1 MKFKLNPIAAGVA
14 TALAM
19 AQPSISHAQDD
30 GDKSR
35 RQLEIE
41 EIVVTGTTS
50 RGRTKLDSSVAIT
63 TVNSEQLAL
72 EDAFGTAD
80 VLELVPGF
88 WVEDSGGEVS
98 NNVAPRGLGGGA
110 AFRFI
115 SIQEDG
121 LPVIYDGQQVD
132 SLQRQ
137 DVTIERFEAI
147 RGGTAGV
154 LTVNG
159 PAAIVNF
166 ITRKG
171 TETPE
176 GTLKFTT
183 ADYGSYRGEFF
194 YGGPLSDDWLIG
206 LGGYYRSADSVRDVG
221 FRADRG
227 GQFRVNLTRLI
238 DDGEINFS
246 LKTIDESNSFYLPI
260 PLANQND
267 PEAVPGVDP
276 NEGTL
281 LGPDVARFTHLT
293 PGGPIQTNLR
303 DGFATDAIVFGASVD
318 KVLDSNWS
326 VNAAARY
333 TKFDLGV
340 NAVFSRSLES
350 ASERLTDETP
360 GLLAAFPTAV
370 ATQYRYTDTGDVI
383 SDPDALNG
391 NGLLVNSIALF
402 RERDIEQFVSD
413 FRVNYS
419 TDRNDV
425 AFGVIFV
432 DYSADDAQM
441 ASTYI
446 GEAKDNPRRFDIVA
460 VDAAGDVVG
469 QLTDNSITQYGSWA
483 SDNLGNV
490 TSTSFYVNDEFQV
503 ADKLRIDGGLRFED
517 VTFDVSSH
525 VNEPGQ
531 SLGNEN
537 DNILANDTI
546 QNFGSGAF
554 ETRTETFTET
564 SWTIGASYTLT
575 DSVAIYARYA
585 DSYQTPFLTNTGN
598 LNEGISG
605 LTFSEFGIR
614 YIGETISGSI
624 TAYQTE
630 FDNLGFTAR
639 DAQTGVENR
648 IAIDTEATGF
658 EFEGT
663 WRVGDVF
670 SLSLSGVIQDTEIN
684 GIPAGDVN
692 EAFNGNSVQRTPEQN
707 FRTTATYYV
716 GDNVDIFASY
726 HVLDDRFA
734 DIGNSVPLFGYE
746 TLAAGAVYRY
756 GDDLR
761 FQVKGNN
768 LTDEIGLTEGNPRAG
783 FTEATGRLNYL
794 ARPILGRTYTFSVT
808 YDF

>member
-1 MKFKLNPIAAGVA
+1 MKFNLKPIAAGVA

-19 AQPSISHAQDD
+19 SQPSISHAQDD
-30 GDKSR
+30 GDKSKQQR
-35 RQLEIE
+35 EIE

-50 RGRTKLDSSVAIT
+50 KGRTKLDSSVAIT
-63 TVNSEQLAL
+63 TVNSEQLSL

-110 AFRFI
+110 AFSFI

-147 RGGTAGV
+147 RGGTAGI

-159 PAAIVNF
+159 PASIVNF

-171 TETPE
+171 TESPE
-176 GTLKFTT
+176 GTVKFTT

-206 LGGYYRSADSVRDVG
+206 VGGYYRSADSVRDVG

-227 GQFRVNLTRLI
+227 GQIRVNLTKVI

-246 LKTIDESNSFYLPI
+246 FKKVDESNSFYLPI

-267 PEAVPGVDP
+267 PQAVPGVDP
-276 NEGTL
+276 NTGTL
-281 LGPDVARFTHLT
+281 LGPDVSRFTHLT

-303 DGFATDAIVFGASVD
+303 DGFATDATVFGASFS
-318 KVLDSNWS
+318 KVLNSNWS
-326 VNAAARY
+326 VNAAARF
-333 TKFDLGV
+333 TQFDLGI

-350 ASERLTDETP
+350 ASDRLTNETA

-370 ATQYRYTDTGDVI
+370 ATQYQYSDTGDVVT
-383 SDPDALNG
+383 DPDALNG

-402 RERDIEQFVSD
+402 RERDVEQFVSD
-413 FRVNYS
+413 FRLNYS
-419 TDRNDV
+419 TDKNDL
-425 AFGVIFV
+425 AFGMIFV

-446 GEAKDNPRRFDIVA
+446 GEAKDNPRRLDIVA
-460 VDAAGDVVG
+460 VDGAGDVVG

-483 SDNLGNV
+483 SDNFGTV

-503 ADKLRIDGGLRFED
+503 TDDLRIDGGLRFED
-517 VTFDVSSH
+517 VTFDVSSM

-531 SLGNEN
+531 SLGNDT

-546 QNFGSGAF
+546 QNFGNGAF
-554 ETRTETFTET
+554 ENRAESYTET
-564 SWTIGASYTLT
+564 SWTVGASYTLT
-575 DSVAIYARYA
+575 DSVAVYARYA
-585 DSYQTPFLTNTGN
+585 DSYQTIRLLNTGD
-598 LNEGISG
+598 LNGDFSG
-605 LTFSEFGIR
+605 LTFSEIGIR
-614 YIGETISGSI
+614 YFGETISGSI
-624 TAYQTE
+624 TAFQTD

-639 DAQTGVENR
+639 DAQTNVENR
-648 IAIDTEATGF
+648 IALDTEATGI

-663 WRVGDVF
+663 WWVGEIF
-670 SLSLSGVIQDTEIN
+670 SLSLSGVIQDTEIS

-707 FRTTATYYV
+707 FRITPTYYI
-716 GDNVDIFASY
+716 GDDVDIFATY

-746 TLAAGAVYRY
+746 TLAAGVVYRH
-756 GDDLR
+756 GDNWR
-761 FQVKGNN
+761 FQVRGNN

-783 FTEATGRLNYL
+783 FTQSTGQLNYL
-794 ARPILGRTYTFSVT
+794 ARPILGRTYTISAT